1 MQNINKDAFKQKLAD
16 NHHSDMAVALN
27 NNNNK
32 RSNSKKQQQQIS
44 AEFPFKSNYVEIHGS
59 KIHYVDEGSG
69 KPILSSWKSNFLISM
84 EKHNSIS
91 NKQRKMHCS

>member
-16 NHHSDMAVALN
+16 DLHSDMTTTLN
-27 NNNNK
+27 NNNNNIK

-59 KIHYVDEGSG
+59 KIHYVDEG
-69 KPILSSWKSNFLISM
+69 
-84 EKHNSIS
+84 
-91 NKQRKMHCS
+91 